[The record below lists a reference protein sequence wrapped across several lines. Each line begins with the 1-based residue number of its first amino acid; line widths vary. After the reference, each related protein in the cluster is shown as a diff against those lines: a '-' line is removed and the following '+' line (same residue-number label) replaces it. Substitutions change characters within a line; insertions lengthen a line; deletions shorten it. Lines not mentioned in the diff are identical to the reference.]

1 LKEVIQVI
9 ANLMSAV
16 LYASAMT
23 MGMIVLPLG
32 GVKVFVLIAQARID
46 REEAERDAAYA
57 VKLAWLR
64 S

>member
-1 LKEVIQVI
+1 
-9 ANLMSAV
+9 MSAV